1 MRCLA
6 HLSTAV
12 VLAGLLGACG
22 TMKLPPRLTP
32 AERASVE
39 ATRFD
44 AVVGVAPY
52 DIAHTR
58 KDIRAVVRDTGL
70 FTRVELVED
79 LDAPPD
85 LLVKVHRL
93 HGGTAIIPLLT
104 IVTLGILPTFFEE
117 AIGYELI
124 FLTPERDRA
133 LSVGYRFEGW
143 AGLGVLSSPLN
154 LLPGWGH
161 PTARPPERLGERFA
175 VELAAR
181 ADEIRALL
189 REPE

>member
-1 MRCLA
+1 MRYLSRLA
-6 HLSTAV
+6 TPL

-32 AERASVE
+32 AERATVE
-39 ATRFD
+39 TTRFD
-44 AVVGVAPY
+44 AVVGVVPY

-70 FTRVELVED
+70 FSRVEMVED
-79 LDAPPD
+79 LSEPPD

-93 HGGTAIIPLLT
+93 HGGRSVIPLLT
-104 IVTLGILPTFFEE
+104 IVSLGILPTFFED

-124 FLTPERDRA
+124 FLTPDRDRA
-133 LSVGYRFEGW
+133 ISVDYRFEGKN
-143 AGLGVLSSPLN
+143 GIGILSAPLN
-154 LLPGWGH
+154 LLPGWDH

-175 VELAAR
+175 VELAER